1 MKQTS
6 NNIKLG
12 VFVLAGLLFLILLLY
27 MIGRNRNLFGR
38 NYVLKARFENVQ
50 GLIPGNNVRFAGIQA
65 GTVKKIQILND
76 TMIEVT
82 MFIDVDMKSVI
93 RKNAVASIGT
103 DGLVGNR
110 VVNIVPSKTSAAL
123 AMDGDLI
130 ESKKMLNTD
139 AMLDVLNKTNNDV
152 SILAMELKETV
163 QRINKSTAVWAL
175 LNDNSI
181 PDHLRQSLVNIKTA
195 TAKAGDFA
203 NELNNIIHGVQQGK
217 GTVGTLLADTVMQYQ
232 LKEAVAKINRVSR
245 DADSL
250 TNDLNTMIA
259 GIQQDI
265 QNGNGTLH
273 ALLKDS
279 AIVVKLHTSLDNIQ
293 KGTDGF
299 NRNMEALKHNFLL
312 RSYFRKMDR
321 KNNAHK

>member
-110 VVNIVPSKTSAAL
+110 VVNIVPSKTNAAL

-163 QRINKSTAVWAL
+163 QRINKSTAVWTL

-181 PDHLRQSLVNIKTA
+181 PQHLRQSLVNIKTA

-217 GTVGTLLADTVMQYQ
+217 GTVGALLADTVMQYQ

-265 QNGNGTLH
+265 QDGNGTLH

-299 NRNMEALKHNFLL
+299 NKNMEALKHNFLL
-312 RSYFRKMDR
+312 RSYYRKMER
-321 KNNAHK
+321 EKKKHH

>member
-1 MKQTS
+1 MKQTT

-110 VVNIVPSKTSAAL
+110 VVNIVPSKANAAL

-130 ESKKMLNTD
+130 ASKKMLNTD

-175 LNDNSI
+175 LNDHSI
-181 PDHLRQSLVNIKTA
+181 PQHLRESLVNIKTA

-217 GTVGTLLADTVMQYQ
+217 GTVGALLADTVMQYQ

-265 QNGNGTLH
+265 QGGNGTLH

-299 NRNMEALKHNFLL
+299 NKNMEALKHNFLL
-312 RSYFRKMDR
+312 RSYYRKMER
-321 KNNAHK
+321 EKKKHH

>member
-110 VVNIVPSKTSAAL
+110 VVNIVPSKTNAPL

-163 QRINKSTAVWAL
+163 QRINKSTAVWTL

-181 PDHLRQSLVNIKTA
+181 PQHLRQSLMNIKTA

-217 GTVGTLLADTVMQYQ
+217 GTVGALLADTVMQYQ

-265 QNGNGTLH
+265 QDGNGTLH

-299 NRNMEALKHNFLL
+299 NKNMEALKHNFLL
-312 RSYFRKMDR
+312 RSYYRKMER
-321 KNNAHK
+321 EKKKHH